1 MLKRYLA
8 IRLTLQGLTFIVIT
22 LLLLTFLQLANSVD
36 AEQHQYYRFQLNQF
50 KTTHAQ
56 LNQKI
61 IEYRY
66 ELLAFRDDFD
76 KVLNTLQQLH
86 TELMQRPQF
95 IDDIAQVAIQEK
107 LTQQTDLLL
116 EKQSLIVDFRIQSKQ
131 LKTALNYLEVLNS
144 QMAGAS
150 FQQNEWFL
158 ESTLNE
164 LLTKIALFNT
174 AKDAELAQNLSA
186 VVENATAFKEDYE
199 KSINRRLMDEV
210 INNVQIILKTKP
222 LVDKITAQLLALPI
236 IINLEKIENLYDNA
250 YQSALSQANTYRVTA
265 YLLSLFLLA
274 WIAWLF
280 INHLYKIKNA
290 LKQAN
295 IEINSLNQQLA
306 KENVRLS
313 AELDITRQLQ
323 QMILPKAHELAA
335 IEDLEIAGFMQPAEE
350 VGGDYYDVIQH
361 HNRIKIGIGD
371 VTGHGL
377 ESGVLMLM
385 VQTAVHTLLIH
396 NEKDP
401 VKFLG
406 TLNKT
411 IYNNVQR
418 MNCDKN
424 LTLSIIDYYDGQL
437 YLSGQHEDVIIIRA
451 GGKIER
457 ISTTD
462 LGFPIGLSEDIT
474 DFIAQTQITL
484 NPNDIVVLYTD
495 GITEALNPQ
504 KKQYGIKRLCE
515 VASCFWECSAEI
527 IRQNIIKDVEKHL
540 GGLKQMDD
548 ITLIIMKKRD
558 LLATYPPLCASESFA

>member
-1 MLKRYLA
+1 MHVSLKFSLHV
-8 IRLTLQGLTFIVIT
+8 FF
-22 LLLLTFLQLANSVD
+22 LLIIAVFLFVFLRVASSVN
-36 AEQHQYYRFQLNQF
+36 AEQHQFYRFQLNQF

-56 LNQKI
+56 LNQMI

-66 ELLAFRDDFD
+66 ELLAFRDNFD
-76 KVLNTLQQLH
+76 KELAILQQLH
-86 TELMQRPQF
+86 AELTHIPAF
-95 IDDIAQVAIQEK
+95 IDAVNQSVMTESLAQQVNLLMNKQAI
-107 LTQQTDLLL
+107 
-116 EKQSLIVDFRIQSKQ
+116 IIDFRAQSKQ

-158 ESTLNE
+158 EFTLNE
-164 LLTKIALFNT
+164 LLSKIALFNT
-174 AKDAELAQNLSA
+174 AKDAELAQNLHA
-186 VVENATAFKEDYE
+186 VVENATAFKTDYE
-199 KSINRRLMDEV
+199 KSSNSKLMEEV
-210 INNVQIILKTKP
+210 IDNVNIILQAKP
-222 LVDKITAQLLALPI
+222 HVDQLTTNLLTLPLLA
-236 IINLEKIENLYDNA
+236 NLEKIESIYDNG
-250 YQSALSQANTYRVTA
+250 YQAALSQANTYRVTA
-265 YLLSLFLLA
+265 YLLSLCLLA
-274 WIAWLF
+274 WVAWLF
-280 INHLYKIKNA
+280 IHHLYKIRNA
-290 LKQAN
+290 LKRAN
-295 IEINSLNQQLA
+295 AEISHLNTKLE

-335 IEDLEIAGFMQPAEE
+335 IEDLDIAGFMQPAEE

-385 VQTAVHTLLIH
+385 VQTAVHTLLVH

-411 IYNNVQR
+411 IYSNVQR

-424 LTLSIIDYYDGQL
+424 LSLSIIDYYDGQL

-457 ISTTD
+457 ISTVD

-484 NPNDIVVLYTD
+484 NPNDIIVLYTD
-495 GITEALNPQ
+495 GITEAMNSQ

-515 VASCFWECSAEI
+515 VASHFWECSAEI

-558 LLATYPPLCASESFA
+558 LLVSYESMCGVGELV